1 MFEVKA
7 RCPKNIP
14 DFFSK
19 PSPCSVELVVVAYWM
34 MLETVTSNAY
44 NPLIEFRNLVE
55 KNLVRL
61 MKGVNRTTVDTKRFT
76 WVRTDK
82 FYNKNMRVAY
92 TFLSMVARSE

>member
-1 MFEVKA
+1 
-7 RCPKNIP
+7 
-14 DFFSK
+14 
-19 PSPCSVELVVVAYWM
+19 M